1 MDYMLAKLVKKQ
13 QFLLCAFL
21 VALFLLPS
29 CNTDSRDG
37 VKVDEIPSVT
47 ELKRFD
53 KDFFAM
59 KPGNIESDLAALK
72 KKYPEFYPFYQF
84 EIMGWKQEDEV
95 KNCLLL
101 LGDTNVLKIQ
111 DTINQVFG
119 DFSEEMA
126 ILDPAFKRFAYHFPE
141 SATPS
146 IILAYTEFLFP
157 TGTDSAMLVLP
168 LEMYLG
174 ENFPVYPNFNIPAYV
189 LRRMN
194 KEHLPTAAMSAW
206 LDQTLEIPIAKN
218 RFLDHMIREGKMRY
232 YLQSVLPETADSLLT
247 GWTTDQLTWL
257 KENEFQMWTF
267 YISENYLYSLDG
279 AYYMPLLSDGPFTA
293 APNIPPGSAPRIG
306 AYSGWLIVK
315 AYMEK
320 NPDVTL
326 QELMLETDSD
336 KILKESQYRP

>member
-1 MDYMLAKLVKKQ
+1 MLAKLVKKQ

-21 VALFLLPS
+21 AAFFLLPS
-29 CNTDSRDG
+29 CNTESLYG
-37 VKVDEIPSVT
+37 VKVDEIPPVT

-53 KDFFAM
+53 RDFFAM
-59 KPGNIESDLAALK
+59 KPENIEADLEALK
-72 KKYPEFYPFYQF
+72 KKYPDFYPFYQV
-84 EIMGWKQEDEV
+84 EIMGWKQEDEI
-95 KNCLLL
+95 KNSLLL
-101 LGDTNVLKIQ
+101 LSDTHVLKIQ
-111 DTINQVFG
+111 DTINQIFG

-141 SATPS
+141 SATPV
-146 IILAYTEFLFP
+146 IILAYTEFLFR

-174 ENFPVYPNFNIPAYV
+174 ENYPVYPNFNIPSYM

-194 KEHLPTAAMSAW
+194 KEHLPTAAMAAW
-206 LDQTLEIPIAKN
+206 LDQTLEIPIEKN
-218 RFLDHMIREGKMRY
+218 RFLDHLVREGKQLY

-247 GWTTDQLTWL
+247 GWTTDQLGWL

-306 AYSGWLIVK
+306 AYSGWQIVK
-315 AYMEK
+315 RYMEE

-326 QELMLETDSD
+326 RELMFNTDSD